1 MIKVHNPIA
10 EPNLF
15 NEKCRTKG
23 NEWLQDH
30 LNPKRPHDYWSPFRV
45 DLAKGFSDR
54 CGYGA
59 MWVSSGTVD
68 HFISFNENNNLA
80 YEWSN
85 YRYIEGWI
93 NSSKQKKPAITL
105 LDPFDVQEGW
115 FEIVLPSMQLRL
127 TNAIPAEYRQRAEN
141 TLEVLPLRDDERVL
155 RTRREWYRMYQEGE
169 LTLEGLRKKAP
180 LIANAI
186 DRLLAAPQ

>member
-1 MIKVHNPIA
+1 
-10 EPNLF
+10 
-15 NEKCRTKG
+15 
-23 NEWLQDH
+23 
-30 LNPKRPHDYWSPFRV
+30 
-45 DLAKGFSDR
+45 
-54 CGYGA
+54 
-59 MWVSSGTVD
+59 
-68 HFISFNENNNLA
+68 
-80 YEWSN
+80 
-85 YRYIEGWI
+85 
-93 NSSKQKKPAITL
+93 
-105 LDPFDVQEGW
+105 
-115 FEIVLPSMQLRL
+115 MQLRL